1 VQSNVYQNQPVQMVN
16 TNNADLDSRI
26 NEALMKSQA
35 TIQRHGYF
43 YFLFSRAI
51 KKPSSGA
58 NLIEISFIIFK
69 FLNLNNHLLE
79 LILFLLIS

>member
-35 TIQRHGYF
+35 TIQRHGSF
-43 YFLFSRAI
+43 SFLFSRAI
-51 KKPSSGA
+51 KKPSSGP
-58 NLIEISFIIFK
+58 NLTEISFIIFK